1 MKYKKWYIY
10 KNYFVFIIQLG
21 GIVLPFYTIKSK
33 SRSWDGEPVGILILD
48 AAYPCVPGN
57 VGNATTFPFPVRY
70 HEVRGASIDRLLN
83 QRDPSLLAPFVEGAQ
98 KLEAEGVR
106 AITGA
111 CGFMALCQQEIAD
124 AVDVPVFMSSMLQVP
139 FIVRTLKRGKKV
151 GIISA
156 NASVMTEQHLRNVGI
171 TADMPVVLYGMES
184 KDEFRS
190 SVLEEKGTMDTD
202 IVEREILE
210 VCDRMLAE
218 NPEVAAIQL
227 ECSDLPPFAAAVH
240 RHTGLPVFDFITMIR
255 HFESALNPT
264 EYVGPQYGM

>member
-1 MKYKKWYIY
+1 MSIY
-10 KNYFVFIIQLG
+10 RIH
-21 GIVLPFYTIKSK
+21 SK
-33 SRSWDGEPVGILILD
+33 TRSWDGEVIGILILD

-57 VGNATTFPFPVRY
+57 VGNASTFPFPVRY

-83 QRDPSLLAPFVEGAQ
+83 QRDPSLLEPFIEGAR

-111 CGFMALCQQEIAD
+111 CGFMALFQHEIAD
-124 AVDVPVFMSSMLQVP
+124 AVNIPVFMSSMLQVP
-139 FIVRTLKRGKKV
+139 FIVNSLGRSKKV

-156 NASVMTEQHLRNVGI
+156 NASQMTERHLRNVGI
-171 TADMPVVLYGMES
+171 TAEMPVVLYGMEE
-184 KDEFRS
+184 KYEFRS

-202 IVEREILE
+202 LVEKEILE

-218 NPEVAAIQL
+218 NPDIGAIEL

-255 HFESALNPT
+255 HFASALTPT
-264 EYVGPQYGM
+264 DYRGPGYYY